1 MKFDPRHLEIL
12 AAIVEAGGLT
22 EGAAMLGKSQPSV
35 SRSIA
40 FLESRIGQRLFEPK
54 RRPLRPTAIGLSLAQ
69 EGKKILEAGRA
80 ASTIADT
87 FARGV
92 AGAVRVAGTPIFMDG
107 VISGVIAEFQGNYPN
122 IRIDQ
127 SYAYADEA
135 LEKIAQDL
143 LDLAILPMR
152 PGTYSDDFAF
162 HQILPG
168 RNVIACRT
176 GHPLAGQADLKSRD
190 VESYPWIA
198 PPANSPLFSDLRALL
213 DRIDQREM
221 KIGFTGGSL
230 SAVLNVLVGSD
241 SLTVLPFSVV
251 FMLQRQNRIAA
262 LPIEI
267 GDPERNLGILTRR
280 SANPH
285 MAARRFTDFITSRF
299 DTIQR
304 EIAAAV

>member
-1 MKFDPRHLEIL
+1 
-12 AAIVEAGGLT
+12 
-22 EGAAMLGKSQPSV
+22 
-35 SRSIA
+35 
-40 FLESRIGQRLFEPK
+40 
-54 RRPLRPTAIGLSLAQ
+54 
-69 EGKKILEAGRA
+69 
-80 ASTIADT
+80 
-87 FARGV
+87 
-92 AGAVRVAGTPIFMDG
+92 
-107 VISGVIAEFQGNYPN
+107 
-122 IRIDQ
+122 
-127 SYAYADEA
+127 
-135 LEKIAQDL
+135 
-143 LDLAILPMR
+143 
-152 PGTYSDDFAF
+152 
-162 HQILPG
+162 
-168 RNVIACRT
+168 
-176 GHPLAGQADLKSRD
+176 
-190 VESYPWIA
+190 
-198 PPANSPLFSDLRALL
+198 ANRPLFSDLRALL